1 MIRLSPILSLYIG
14 RQFLAAFLATLAVV
28 SGIVL
33 MFDVIELMRRASGK
47 NAIGFFV
54 VMQMA
59 LCKLPQMMQTL
70 LPFAVMIGAMIVFW
84 RLTKTRELVVT
95 RAAGVSVWQFL
106 APVMILVFTL
116 GVLMVVGFNP
126 LASSLFSRYE
136 RMQDD
141 VQLRLS
147 NPLSFSTGYGLWL
160 RETVGNRQEI
170 IHAQQVRQEGHSLV
184 LSGVSIFH
192 LEDNRFTYRH
202 DAQVG
207 RIADQRIDL
216 DKVWEIVPGRPTEE
230 RAHITLPT
238 SLTISK
244 IQDNFSS
251 PETMSFW
258 ELPGFIR
265 FTEEA
270 GFSAQKHRMYFQSL
284 LSSPILLCA
293 MVLVAAVFSLRPN
306 LRMGGVM
313 LRLGG
318 GVAAGFLLFFF
329 SKVTFALGLSAT
341 LPPALAAWSPAMVT
355 LLVGLSTLFHLED
368 G

>member
-1 MIRLSPILSLYIG
+1 MIRLSAILSFYIG
-14 RQFLAAFLATLAVV
+14 RQFLTAFLATLAVI

-33 MFDVIELMRRASGK
+33 MFDVVELMRRSSGK
-47 NAIGFFV
+47 TAVSFLV
-54 VMQMA
+54 VMQMG
-59 LCKLPQMMQTL
+59 LLKLPQMMQTL
-70 LPFAVMIGAMIVFW
+70 LPFAVMIGAMVVFW

-106 APVMILVFTL
+106 APVMILVFSV
-116 GVLMVVGFNP
+116 GVLVVVGFNP
-126 LASSLFSRYE
+126 LASSLYSRYE
-136 RMQDD
+136 RMQDEA
-141 VQLRLS
+141 QLRAN
-147 NPLSFSTGYGLWL
+147 NPLSFSSGYGLWL
-160 RETVGNRQEI
+160 RETNGNRQEI
-170 IHAQQVRQEGHSLV
+170 IHAKRVRQEGLSLV
-184 LSGVSIFH
+184 LNGVSIFH
-192 LEDNRFTYRH
+192 LEDNRFTFRH
-202 DAQVG
+202 DAELG

-216 DKVWEIVPGRPTEE
+216 DNVWEIVPGRPSEA
-230 RAHITLPT
+230 RPHITLPT

-284 LSSPILLCA
+284 LSTPVLLCA

-313 LRLGG
+313 MRLGG
-318 GVAAGFLLFFF
+318 GVGAGFLLFFF

-341 LPPALAAWSPAMVT
+341 LPPSLAAWSPAMVS

>member
-1 MIRLSPILSLYIG
+1 MLRLSPTLSLYIG
-14 RQFLAAFLATLAVV
+14 RQYLSAFVATLAVV

-33 MFDVIELMRRASGK
+33 MFDVIELLRRASGK
-47 NAIGFFV
+47 QAIGFFMV
-54 VMQMA
+54 VEMA
-59 LCKLPQMMQTL
+59 LCKLPQMVQTL

-84 RLTKTRELVVT
+84 RLTRTRELVVT

-106 APVMILVFTL
+106 APIMILVFVL
-116 GVLMVVGFNP
+116 GILMVSVFNP

-136 RMQDD
+136 RMQD
-141 VQLRLS
+141 QAQIRLN
-147 NPLSFSTGYGLWL
+147 NPLSFSSGFGLWL
-160 RETVGNRQEI
+160 RETLGNRQTV
-170 IHAQQVRQEGHSLV
+170 IHAQTVRQEGLSLV
-184 LSGVSIFH
+184 LGGVSIFH
-192 LEDNRFTYRH
+192 LEDNRFTFRH
-202 DAQVG
+202 DAKLG

-216 DKVWEIVPGRPTEE
+216 DQVWEIVPGRPSEPRE
-230 RAHITLPT
+230 HITLPT
-238 SLTISK
+238 TLTISK

-265 FTEEA
+265 FTEES

-284 LSSPILLCA
+284 LASPILLCA

-313 LRLGG
+313 IRLGG
-318 GVAAGFLLFFF
+318 GVGAGFLLFFF
-329 SKVTFALGLSAT
+329 SKVTFALGLSGT
-341 LPPALAAWSPAMVT
+341 LPPSLAAWSPAMVT
-355 LLVGLSTLFHLED
+355 LLAGLSTLFHLED

>member
-1 MIRLSPILSLYIG
+1 MIRLSPTLSLYIG

-33 MFDVIELMRRASGK
+33 MFDVIELLRRASGK
-47 NAIGFFV
+47 SAAGFFLLLE
-54 VMQMA
+54 MA
-59 LCKLPQMMQTL
+59 LYKLPQMVQTL
-70 LPFAVMIGAMIVFW
+70 LPFAVMLGAMIVFW
-84 RLTKTRELVVT
+84 RLTRTRELVVT

-106 APVMILVFTL
+106 APVMLLVFFV

-136 RMQDD
+136 RMQD
-141 VQLRLS
+141 QIQIRSS
-147 NPLSFSTGYGLWL
+147 NPLSFSSGFGLWL
-160 RETVGNRQEI
+160 RETTGNRQII
-170 IHAQQVRQEGHSLV
+170 IHAGHVRQEGHSLV
-184 LSGVSIFH
+184 LGDVSIFH

-202 DAQVG
+202 DAKLG

-216 DKVWEIVPGRPTEE
+216 DNVWEIVPGRPSEP

-238 SLTISK
+238 TLTISK

-265 FTEEA
+265 FTEES

-284 LSSPILLCA
+284 LASPVLLCA

-313 LRLGG
+313 IRLGG
-318 GVAAGFLLFFF
+318 GVAAGFLFFFF
-329 SKVTFALGLSAT
+329 SKVTFALGLSST

-355 LLVGLSTLFHLED
+355 LLAGLSTLFHLED